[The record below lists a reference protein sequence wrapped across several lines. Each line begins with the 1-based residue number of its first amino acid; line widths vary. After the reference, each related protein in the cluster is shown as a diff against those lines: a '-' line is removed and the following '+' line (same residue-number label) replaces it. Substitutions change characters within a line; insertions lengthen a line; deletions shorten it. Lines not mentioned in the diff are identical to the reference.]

1 MADRYSYLPY
11 VGLSFMLA
19 MAVETYMTK
28 NIRVIFYGIATVAAV
43 ACFLQT
49 RAQVDSWQNSETLW
63 SRVIS
68 IYPGQE
74 KPHSLR
80 GNYYGKMASRAAE
93 QKDAKSQALFVE
105 KAETDFKI
113 AIELKSSRAD
123 VYEGMGN
130 IHGMRGEHLKAIEM
144 YNKAIQI
151 DPVKASVYIN
161 RGIGYNMSGD
171 LQRSLKDMDKAVNLD
186 RKPMHLL
193 YRGIAHKLLGDK
205 VAAKADFEAVLQ
217 MEPGNKAAMEQ
228 LKTLN

>member
-1 MADRYSYLPY
+1 
-11 VGLSFMLA
+11 
-19 MAVETYMTK
+19 
-28 NIRVIFYGIATVAAV
+28 
-43 ACFLQT
+43 
-49 RAQVDSWQNSETLW
+49 
-63 SRVIS
+63 
-68 IYPGQE
+68 
-74 KPHSLR
+74 
-80 GNYYGKMASRAAE
+80 
-93 QKDAKSQALFVE
+93 
-105 KAETDFKI
+105 
-113 AIELKSSRAD
+113 
-123 VYEGMGN
+123 
-130 IHGMRGEHLKAIEM
+130 MRGEHLKAIEM

-151 DPVKASVYIN
+151 DPLKASVYIN